1 MISSINYLYKHPYNK
16 QRPIFA
22 FFRWVFWKLIKIFK
36 CKQLNLKVWG
46 NRFLQLNYD
55 SSQSMWV
62 MYNWVVDWEEF
73 QLIEHYIEKND
84 VLFDIGTNMG
94 FYTVWM
100 SRFIEEHGKIHCF
113 EPDKQNYS
121 RLNTNIALNQ
131 IGSITKTNRY
141 AVSDSDGWLKFTKGR
156 DGENHISNIALDC
169 EVEVQSITLDTY
181 LENHGIKHIA
191 YMKIDVEGFE
201 LHVFKGAKGLLEN
214 KKVDIIQLE
223 INQQLN
229 NAGTKLN
236 DLLFFLENYG
246 YNLYSYETVRRCLIP
261 IQFTR
266 ERENY
271 FAIADI
277 LKVNSRI
284 KKD

>member
-1 MISSINYLYKHPYNK
+1 MISSIKYLYIHPYNK

-22 FFRWVFWKLIKIFK
+22 FFRWILWKLIKIFK
-36 CKQLNLKVWG
+36 FKQIKVKVWG

-55 SSQSMWV
+55 SFQSMWI
-62 MYNWVVDWEEF
+62 MYNWIVDWEEF

-84 VLFDIGTNMG
+84 VVFDIGTNMG
-94 FYTVWM
+94 FYTLWM
-100 SRFIEEHGKIHCF
+100 SRFIDEFGEIHCF

-121 RLNTNIALNQ
+121 RLQTNIAFNQ
-131 IGSITKTNRY
+131 IEGIIKTNRC
-141 AVSDSDGWLKFTKGR
+141 AVSDSDGWVKFTEGR
-156 DGENHISNIALDC
+156 DGENHISNIALDSA
-169 EVEVQSITLDTY
+169 VEVQSITLDTY
-181 LENHGIKHIA
+181 FEFHGIQHIA

-201 LHVFKGAKGLLEN
+201 LQVLKGAKKLLEN
-214 KKVDIIQLE
+214 KKIDIIQLE

-229 NAGTKLN
+229 NAGTKVN

-246 YNLYSYETVRRCLIP
+246 YNLYCYETVTGSLNP
-261 IQFTR
+261 IQYTQ

-277 LKVNSRI
+277 LKVNERI
-284 KKD
+284 R

>member
-1 MISSINYLYKHPYNK
+1 MISSIKYLYIHPYNK

-22 FFRWVFWKLIKIFK
+22 FFRWILWKLIKIFK
-36 CKQLNLKVWG
+36 FKQLKVKVWG

-55 SSQSMWV
+55 SFQSMWI
-62 MYNWVVDWEEF
+62 MYNWIVDWEEF

-84 VLFDIGTNMG
+84 IVFDIGTNMG
-94 FYTVWM
+94 FYTLWM
-100 SRFIEEHGKIHCF
+100 SRFIDKYGEIHCF

-121 RLNTNIALNQ
+121 RLQTNISLNQ
-131 IGSITKTNRY
+131 IESIIKTNRC
-141 AVSDSDGWLKFTKGR
+141 AVSDSDGLVKFTEGR
-156 DGENHISNIALDC
+156 DGENHISNIALDSA
-169 EVEVQSITLDTY
+169 VEVQSITLDTY
-181 LENHGIKHIA
+181 FEFHGIQHIA

-201 LHVFKGAKGLLEN
+201 LQALKGAKKLLKN

-229 NAGTKLN
+229 NAGTKVN

-246 YNLYSYETVRRCLIP
+246 YNLYCYETVTRCLNP
-261 IQFTR
+261 VQYTQ

-277 LKVNSRI
+277 LKVNKRI
-284 KKD
+284 R